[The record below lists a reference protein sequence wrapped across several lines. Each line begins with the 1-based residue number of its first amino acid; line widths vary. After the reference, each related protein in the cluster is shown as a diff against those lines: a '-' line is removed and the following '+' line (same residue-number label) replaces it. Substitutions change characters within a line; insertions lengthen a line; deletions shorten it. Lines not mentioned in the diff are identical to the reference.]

1 MVNSFLSVI
10 KLMMTSSTWNMLQHE
25 VELQE
30 ELVQRKMRWVS
41 RMIIWGLVRMVM
53 RRMNKVTF
61 E

>member
-1 MVNSFLSVI
+1 
-10 KLMMTSSTWNMLQHE
+10 MLQHE

-41 RMIIWGLVRMVM
+41 RMIIWVVTMVM
-53 RRMNKVTF
+53 KRINKVTY

>member
-1 MVNSFLSVI
+1 
-10 KLMMTSSTWNMLQHE
+10 MTSTSTWNMLQHE

-41 RMIIWGLVRMVM
+41 RMIIWVVTMVM
-53 RRMNKVTF
+53 KRINKVTY

>member
-1 MVNSFLSVI
+1 
-10 KLMMTSSTWNMLQHE
+10 MTSTSTWNMLQHE

-41 RMIIWGLVRMVM
+41 RMIIWMVRMVM
-53 RRMNKVTF
+53 RRMTKVTF